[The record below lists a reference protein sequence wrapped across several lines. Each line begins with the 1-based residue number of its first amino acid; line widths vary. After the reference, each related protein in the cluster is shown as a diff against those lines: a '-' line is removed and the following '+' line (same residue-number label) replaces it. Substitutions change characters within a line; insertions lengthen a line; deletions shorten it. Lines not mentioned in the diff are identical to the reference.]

1 MKATRQNK
9 DQNFDLVIF
18 DCDGVLV
25 DSEVI
30 SCRAH
35 AETLT
40 RHGYPVT
47 PEEVLARF
55 LGVSDREA
63 RQIVE
68 DEIGRRLPVDFE
80 AEVKQATLQF
90 YAGDLKAIS
99 HVGETIAA
107 LGLPACVASSG
118 TPEKIHHGLTCTGLY
133 DLLAPHI
140 FSASQVRRGKPAPDL
155 FLFAA
160 ERMNAVPE
168 RCLVI
173 EDSIP
178 GIIGARAAGMTVLG
192 FHGGS
197 HCQPDHAETLRA
209 AGALLTFGDMR
220 QLPDLI
226 EQIDAT

>member
-1 MKATRQNK
+1 MPV
-9 DQNFDLVIF
+9 DLVIF

-40 RHGYPVT
+40 RHGYPIT
-47 PEEVLARF
+47 ADQVLLRF

-63 RQIVE
+63 RQTIE
-68 DEIGRRLPVDFE
+68 SEMGRSLPDDFD
-80 AEVKQATLQF
+80 AQIKQAALQR
-90 YAGDLKAIS
+90 YASELAAIPY
-99 HVGETIAA
+99 VGEAIDAIGVA
-107 LGLPACVASSG
+107 KCVASSG
-118 TPEKIHHGLTCTGLY
+118 THEKIRHGLTCAGLY
-133 DLLAPHI
+133 DRLAPDI
-140 FSASQVRRGKPAPDL
+140 FSATQVERGKPAPDL

-160 ERMNAVPE
+160 ERMQAAPA
-168 RCLVI
+168 RCVVI

-178 GIIGARAAGMTVLG
+178 GIKGARAAGMTVLG

-197 HCQPDHAETLRA
+197 HCRPGYGETLKN
-209 AGALLTFGDMR
+209 AGAFATFDDMR

-226 EQIDAT
+226 AQIGRRVSS